1 MSKADS
7 LPLTPSQTVG
17 PFFTLGLFP
26 NARESGLKPLIGD
39 AVGGEG
45 EPISI
50 SGQVFDGGGKPVPD
64 ALLEFAQADGDG
76 RIAGGDLPR
85 FARVHTSFDGQF
97 IFHSVRPGALRAG
110 EAPYIS
116 FAIFMRGML
125 LHAFSRIYFGDE
137 NSNRDDPVFGSLPE
151 SRRNTLLA
159 SRVKDADHASYVFD
173 IHMQGE
179 RETVFFTHQGGIVS
193 AMQGEAQT
201 ESSTHQGAT

>member
-1 MSKADS
+1 MSKAKP

-26 NARESGLKPLIGD
+26 NVRESGLKPLIGD

-50 SGQVFDGGGKPVPD
+50 SGQVFDGAGRSVAD
-64 ALLEFAQADGDG
+64 ALLEFVQADGNG

-125 LHAFSRIYFGDE
+125 LHAFSRIYFADE
-137 NSNRDDPVFGSLPE
+137 KSNRDDPVFGSLPE

-179 RETVFFTHQGGIVS
+179 RETMFFAHQRHNMS
-193 AMQGEAQT
+193 AMHGKT
-201 ESSTHQGAT
+201 ETVDFTRQGAS